1 MKKIWFGAL
10 IVLGFLACEKDDIC
24 DGGDSETPNVVISM
38 FDNNN
43 PEVPKPAAK
52 VCIIADN
59 YSDTIVYKQTSRIEL
74 PLQITTN
81 ETGWNV
87 LLYQPT
93 ATNDTIILTD
103 HLNFNYQTN
112 EVYVS
117 KACGYKVNFTEFS
130 TTKDNATSQS
140 WIQSIFPL
148 TNEIINEDNAHV
160 QLFY

>member
-38 FDNNN
+38 FDYNNS
-43 PEVPKPAAK
+43 ELLKPAAK

-59 YSDTIVYKQTSRIEL
+59 YTDTIVYKQTSRIEL

-81 ETGWNV
+81 ETGWRV

-117 KACGYKVNFTEFS
+117 KACGYKVNFTDFS
-130 TTKDNATSQS
+130 TTKDNATSKS
-140 WIQSIFPL
+140 WIQSISLL